1 MDKLSLQNPV
11 FATYVIAAT
20 LMILKAVSMSWLTVI
35 RMMQVKG
42 GFRSPEDIKKTPLNP
57 EPNPKQLEPN
67 ERVERIRRIQL
78 NDLENLPFFF
88 VAGFLFVL
96 TEPSLLLAQLLL
108 YGYVVSRLLHFAAYF
123 TARTH
128 DTRAALWTVG
138 SVILIFMTCW
148 TLLAAFGYRG
158 V

>member
-11 FATYVIAAT
+11 FTTYVIAAT
-20 LMILKAVSMSWLTVI
+20 IMILKGISMSWLTVF

-78 NDLENLPFFF
+78 NDLENLPFFL
-88 VAGFLFVL
+88 VAGLLFVL
-96 TEPSLLLAQLLL
+96 TEPSLLIARWLM

-123 TARTH
+123 SARTH

-148 TLLAAFGYRG
+148 TLVAALAN
-158 V
+158 